1 MPRRGTSIEFG
12 IVDQLL
18 IAISMDVVN
27 VDEAITQVSKDISVA
42 LRDKQH
48 EAIRSFCT
56 AIFVSLPTGYGKTLI
71 FAMLPLV
78 FDKLKGRLCNTM

>member
-1 MPRRGTSIEFG
+1 MEFG

-56 AIFVSLPTGYGKTLI
+56 GRDVFVSLPTGYGKTLI